1 MVPGTNDDQPR
12 TDAVL
17 PDAAAIADAAAA
29 VAVADEALTEEDLA
43 LLKKY
48 SSTFIGSYSH
58 SLDAKGRLVVPLAFR
73 VQLGTTFCIA
83 PSFDFKSIALYP
95 TLMWARMRDRYEKL
109 GRVNAQ
115 LRRYLEQLDALS
127 FRGQECDGQGRVLLP
142 GKIRQNILGDEK
154 DVEITGANDHV
165 RIVARPAADEQFA
178 AFMADLPGI
187 LDSISALE
195 GQA

>member
-1 MVPGTNDDQPR
+1 M
-12 TDAVL
+12 AEK
-17 PDAAAIADAAAA
+17 AAAA
-29 VAVADEALTEEDLA
+29 ACAPDGLSEEDR
-43 LLKKY
+43 LLLDKY
-48 SSTFIGSYSH
+48 SRTFIGSFSH
-58 SLDAKGRLVVPLAFR
+58 SLDAKGRMVVPLVFR
-73 VQLGTTFCIA
+73 EALGPTFCIA
-83 PSFDFKSIALYP
+83 PSYDFKSIALYP
-95 TLMWARMRDRYEKL
+95 NLMWARMRDRYEKL
-109 GRVNAQ
+109 GRVNSS

-178 AFMADLPGI
+178 AFMADLPDI

>member
-1 MVPGTNDDQPR
+1 MVADQNDDIRVPEG
-12 TDAVL
+12 
-17 PDAAAIADAAAA
+17 AAAA
-29 VAVADEALTEEDLA
+29 ASTAEAMSDEDRR
-43 LLKKY
+43 LLDKY
-48 SSTFIGSYSH
+48 SHTFIGSYSH

-73 VQLGTTFCIA
+73 EQLGATFCIA

-115 LRRYLEQLDALS
+115 LRRYLKQLDALS

>member
-1 MVPGTNDDQPR
+1 MVPGTNDDQQK
-12 TDAVL
+12 
-17 PDAAAIADAAAA
+17 
-29 VAVADEALTEEDLA
+29 LTEAFEPGAAEELLTDEDRA

-48 SSTFIGSYSH
+48 SDTFIGSYAH

-73 VQLGTTFCIA
+73 ERLGETFCIA

-109 GRVNAQ
+109 GRVNSS
-115 LRRYLEQLDALS
+115 LKRYLEQLDALS

-142 GKIRQNILGDEK
+142 GKIRQTILGDDK

-165 RIVARPAADEQFA
+165 RIVTRVAADEQFA
-178 AFMADLPGI
+178 LFMADLPGI
-187 LDSISALE
+187 LNDISALE
-195 GQA
+195 SMD